1 MEEIEEALDAGA
13 NDYSIK
19 SVNPLHVRTR
29 VLVGM
34 HWLAYIDSITTP
46 HPPPTR

>member
-1 MEEIEEALDAGA
+1 MTLIEEALDAGA

-19 SVNPLHVRTR
+19 PVNSLQIRTR

-34 HWLAYIDSITTP
+34 RWLAYIDSITAV
-46 HPPPTR
+46 HPPPVT